1 MNYFK
6 TAISI
11 CFTLVAWCTLPAQNH
26 KSFNLKKLYF
36 ENKITVKN
44 RKATLISS
52 KHQDY
57 IELDENKDEGLVWIN
72 DVNFKTGVI
81 ELDIKGQDLLQHSFP
96 GIAFHGK
103 NDTTFEAIYF
113 RPFQFLADDPIRR
126 SRGVQY
132 ISLPGNTWQELRK
145 NKPGMYE
152 STINPIPNPNSW
164 FHVKIMVDHENAA
177 VFINNSDLSCLK
189 IPLLAQEG
197 GKIGFYTADRSGG
210 AFSNLK
216 IYPMELANESVS
228 VNTNKGI
235 PENPESWLKFHPTDA
250 GVLQQFVQNKLIANQ
265 LKEAQKKINYALKL
279 APFDHNIILLKHK
292 LLLTQNKKIEASDF
306 LKNTL
311 SADQMP
317 RSAVY
322 DMAHHFYLQ
331 KQYSSAILCYHKV
344 INMLPDK
351 GYYYLLA
358 CCYALNNEIDHAFIA
373 LDVAIQLG
381 ENNKSHIETDEDF
394 HNLRTDE
401 RWPLLIS
408 KLK

>member
-1 MNYFK
+1 
-6 TAISI
+6 
-11 CFTLVAWCTLPAQNH
+11 
-26 KSFNLKKLYF
+26 
-36 ENKITVKN
+36 
-44 RKATLISS
+44 
-52 KHQDY
+52 
-57 IELDENKDEGLVWIN
+57 
-72 DVNFKTGVI
+72 
-81 ELDIKGQDLLQHSFP
+81 
-96 GIAFHGK
+96 
-103 NDTTFEAIYF
+103 
-113 RPFQFLADDPIRR
+113 
-126 SRGVQY
+126 
-132 ISLPGNTWQELRK
+132 
-145 NKPGMYE
+145 MYE

-228 VNTNKGI
+228 VNTNKGT

-279 APFDHNIILLKHK
+279 TPFDHNIILLKHK

-358 CCYALNNEIDHAFIA
+358 CCYPLNNEIDHAFIA